1 MELYCRSE
9 AETSALAHKMASAL
23 LRLQP
28 SMAPKT
34 YHLTIALQGDLGSG
48 KTTFT
53 RALLGHLG
61 HQGKV
66 KSPTYTLCESYEVD
80 KPVIA
85 IHHFD
90 LYRMRSAREWEEA
103 GFAEYFLGDEN
114 RCSICLVEWPE
125 KAEGT
130 LPTFDV
136 QIQIDYADENQR
148 MFDLRAASDL
158 GKQIIAALS

>member
-1 MELYCRSE
+1 
-9 AETSALAHKMASAL
+9 MASAL
-23 LRLQP
+23 LRLQQ
-28 SMAPKT
+28 SITPKT
-34 YHLTIALQGDLGSG
+34 YHLNLALQGDLGSG

-53 RALLGHLG
+53 RALLGRLG
-61 HQGKV
+61 HSGKV
-66 KSPTYTLCESYEVD
+66 KSPTYTLCESYEVS

-103 GFAEYFLGDEN
+103 GFAEYFLGDEH

-130 LPTFDV
+130 LPIFDV

-148 MFDLRAASDL
+148 MFHLSVASDL
-158 GKQIIAALS
+158 GKQIIAAMS